1 MMNGLIAGI
10 NSKRGAV
17 MAAARSVASAAASA
31 VNSALKIHSPSR
43 LMIETGQYADE
54 GLIKGF
60 EGKQEAVKAAA
71 VASMANP
78 VKEANDEMRT
88 LAVPQTEEQRT
99 AVFREIAS
107 PDNQGSGNNKNDKQ
121 NEGAVPQIIFNPVY
135 HFEGDAPK
143 KEDIVEANRMSQAEF
158 DKMMK
163 EWVRR
168 NGRIKFA

>member
-1 MMNGLIAGI
+1 
-10 NSKRGAV
+10 
-17 MAAARSVASAAASA
+17 
-31 VNSALKIHSPSR
+31 
-43 LMIETGQYADE
+43 
-54 GLIKGF
+54 
-60 EGKQEAVKAAA
+60 
-71 VASMANP
+71 MANP

-88 LAVPQTEEQRT
+88 LAAPQIEEPRT
-99 AVFREIAS
+99 AVFREMAN